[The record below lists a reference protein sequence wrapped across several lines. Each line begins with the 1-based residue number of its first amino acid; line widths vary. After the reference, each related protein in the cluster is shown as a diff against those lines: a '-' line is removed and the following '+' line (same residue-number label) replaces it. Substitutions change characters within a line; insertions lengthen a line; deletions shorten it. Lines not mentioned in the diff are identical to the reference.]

1 MQEEKIHFRS
11 DECEIEGLYQSGKKA
26 MGVVVTHPHPL
37 YGGDMFNP
45 VVEAIVAA
53 YRKKGF
59 STLRFD
65 FRGTGNSTGSHAQGI
80 GEQADVAGA
89 VEFLRSKGI
98 ESVHLSGYS
107 FGTWVNAMAVTGGLA
122 VEAMTMVAPPVAFME
137 FGDNLRLP
145 PLSLVVA
152 GGRDEFG
159 PPDLVRLSMGRWNPN
174 ARLEIIHAADHFF
187 FGYLDQ
193 VTQKLIQESMPSAR

>member
-1 MQEEKIHFRS
+1 MQAEKIHFRS
-11 DECEIEGLYQSGKKA
+11 DEYEIEGLYQDGDNA

-53 YRKKGF
+53 YQKKGF

-89 VEFLRSKGI
+89 VDFLKSKGVK
-98 ESVHLSGYS
+98 SVHLSGYS
-107 FGTWVNAMAVTGGLA
+107 FGTWVNAMAVTGGLT
-122 VEAMTMVAPPVAFME
+122 VDAMTMVAPPVAFMD
-137 FGDNLRLP
+137 FGNDIRLP
-145 PLSLVVA
+145 QLSLVVA
-152 GGRDEFG
+152 GERDEFG
-159 PPDLVRLSMGRWNPN
+159 PPDLVRRSMSHWNPE
-174 ARLEIIHAADHFF
+174 ARLEVIPDADHFF
-187 FGYLDQ
+187 FGYLDD
-193 VTQKLIQESMPSAR
+193 VTRRLAEKI

>member
-1 MQEEKIHFRS
+1 MQAEKIHFRS
-11 DECEIEGLYQSGKKA
+11 DEYEIEGLYQDGDNA

-53 YRKKGF
+53 YQKKGF

-89 VEFLRSKGI
+89 VDFLKSKGVK
-98 ESVHLSGYS
+98 SVHLSGYS
-107 FGTWVNAMAVTGGLA
+107 FGTWVNAMAVTGGLT
-122 VEAMTMVAPPVAFME
+122 VDAMTMVAPPVAFMD
-137 FGDNLRLP
+137 FGNDIRLP
-145 PLSLVVA
+145 QLSLVVA
-152 GGRDEFG
+152 GERDEFG
-159 PPDLVRLSMGRWNPN
+159 PPDLVRRSISHWNPE
-174 ARLEIIHAADHFF
+174 ARLEVIPDADHFF
-187 FGYLDQ
+187 FGYLDD
-193 VTQKLIQESMPSAR
+193 VTRRLAEKI